1 MTKPTDNQ
9 ERRSTQDALRES
21 EAERHL
27 LVENMRDIVSR
38 HLPDSTI
45 LYVSPSCRRLMGF
58 EQEELIGTR
67 AADYVHPDDIG
78 AALAALTDAVERRA
92 GQYRVRHRSRHR
104 NGNYIWV
111 ETVGTLLYT
120 PDGELSEIQCAVR
133 NITERKRTED
143 AVERRIEALTR
154 PSGDGAAP
162 AFGDLFDLE
171 DIQQLQ
177 DQFAEATGVASII
190 TDPNGTPITNPSQ
203 FCRLC
208 KDIIRG
214 TEKGLANC
222 YESDKVLGSLHPGGP
237 TVQPCMSGGLWD
249 AGAGISVGGH
259 HLANWLIGQVRN
271 EAQDEATMRE
281 YAREIGADE
290 REFIEAFHE
299 VPSMPREQ
307 FEKVAQV
314 LFTMANQLSSIA
326 WQNLQQAR
334 FITERKQA
342 EEALVQEKALSE
354 EYINSLPGL
363 FYVYDEER
371 FVKWNSAWYEAT
383 GYTDEDLAGMYGPDF
398 FEGADREL
406 IATRMQQ
413 VFTEG
418 FAEAEASLITKDGR
432 RVPYYFT
439 GLLREFDG
447 RPHLVGLGVDIT
459 PRRQAE
465 DEREKLQ
472 EQLVQAQKMELVGRL
487 AGGVAHDFNN
497 MLGVILGHTELAMEQ
512 VDPDDPLF
520 TNLEEIDKAAQRST
534 DLTRQLLAFARKQT
548 VSPEVLD
555 LNELVPGTLRMM
567 QRLIGEDIELVWS
580 PGPDLWPLRID
591 PSQIDQILAN
601 LCVNARDAITG
612 VGMVTIETKNT
623 TIDEAYC
630 ADHASFSPGQYIE
643 LTVSDNGCGMPN
655 EVLDHLFE
663 PFFTTKGVGK
673 GTGLGLATTYGIIR
687 QNRGFVKVY
696 SESGSGTTFR
706 IFLPRHRGSQ
716 GEKPRV
722 STEEALQGGDE
733 TILLVED
740 EAANRRLGAQMLE
753 QLGYRVLVAGT
764 PRRAMLLAEEY
775 AGEIDLLLTDVVMP
789 EMNGREL
796 AEQLRERYP
805 ELRLLFMSGY
815 TANVIAQHGVL
826 EEGVNFLQK
835 PFSTMTLASG
845 VRAALEP
852 E

>member
-9 ERRSTQDALRES
+9 ERRSTEDALRES
-21 EAERHL
+21 EAERRL

-58 EQEELIGTR
+58 ESEELVGQR
-67 AADYVHPDDIG
+67 AADYVHPDDKEP
-78 AALAALTDAVERRA
+78 ALAALTDAVERRA
-92 GQYRVRHRSRHR
+92 EQYRVRHRSRHR
-104 NGNYIWV
+104 DGNYIWV
-111 ETVGTLLYT
+111 ETVGTLLYA

-154 PSGDGAAP
+154 PAGDGAAP
-162 AFGDLFDLE
+162 TFDDLFDLE

-190 TDPNGTPITNPSQ
+190 TDPDGTPITSPSQ

-222 YESDKVLGSLHPGGP
+222 YESDKVLGGLHPGGP

-290 REFIEAFHE
+290 GEFIEAFHE

-342 EEALVQEKALSE
+342 EKALLQEKALSE

-363 FYVYDEER
+363 FYIYDEER
-371 FVKWNSAWYEAT
+371 FVKWNTTWHEAT

-406 IATRMQQ
+406 ITSRMQQ

-447 RPHLVGLGVDIT
+447 RPHLVGLGIDIT

-465 DEREKLQ
+465 EEREKLQ

-497 MLGVILGHTELAMEQ
+497 MLGVIIGHAELAMEQ
-512 VDPDDPLF
+512 VGPDEPLR

-567 QRLIGEDIELVWS
+567 QRLIGEDIDLVWS
-580 PGPDLWPLRID
+580 PGSELWPLRVD

-612 VGMVTIETKNT
+612 VGKVTIETKNA
-623 TIDEAYC
+623 TINEAYC
-630 ADHASFSPGQYIE
+630 ASHAGFSPGQYVE
-643 LTVSDNGCGMPN
+643 LSVSDSGCGMPK

-687 QNRGFVKVY
+687 QNQGFVKVY
-696 SESGSGTTFR
+696 SEVGSGTTFR
-706 IFLPRHRGSQ
+706 IFLPRHRGSP
-716 GEKPRV
+716 GEKPRM
-722 STEEALQGGDE
+722 SSEEALQGGDE

-740 EAANRRLGAQMLE
+740 EAANRRLGARMLE

-764 PRRAMLLAEEY
+764 PSRAMQLAEEN

-796 AEQLRERYP
+796 AEQLRGRYP
-805 ELRLLFMSGY
+805 QLMLLFMSGY
-815 TANVIAQHGVL
+815 TANVIAEHGVL
-826 EEGVNFLQK
+826 EEGVHFLQK
-835 PFSTMTLASG
+835 PFSTMTLAAG